1 MPITKHYL
9 ITKYLP
15 YFLSFLFVLEI
26 FMTSGAPTETLQK
39 ALWTPKTKEQPKKKA
54 RRKRACQKSKSIY
67 PFHFWRAY
75 LVKFEWF
82 LCHWMHQVEGYMSLS
97 SKGNGRMPTNSGL
110 FDILSVWWLAYY
122 LTLPIAHMPY
132 VFTNSYILVM

>member
-1 MPITKHYL
+1 
-9 ITKYLP
+9 
-15 YFLSFLFVLEI
+15 
-26 FMTSGAPTETLQK
+26 
-39 ALWTPKTKEQPKKKA
+39 
-54 RRKRACQKSKSIY
+54 
-67 PFHFWRAY
+67 
-75 LVKFEWF
+75 VKFEWF